1 MLTARY
7 AVVQSS
13 YWSAFCLIVNFASVY
28 LLAHGLSNA
37 QIGMML
43 AVAGAVATVVQPAA
57 AGFVDRSRLPL
68 RLWIVLGGVVLAA
81 LAAALLPQGG
91 GLLVGLTYG
100 LLVASIQVVQ
110 PLVNSLGMAAI
121 SRGFRVN
128 FGVARAS
135 GSLAFALVSVGAGAL
150 VAATSAKVLLLLI
163 AAVVAV
169 FIGGAVTFA
178 PRSPIDAQ
186 TPGGPSSAAG
196 PADGA
201 TAAEAR
207 GPAPLGRREWL
218 LFAVLLGGLT
228 LGMTS
233 HMVINTFLF
242 QIVDFHGGDATAMG
256 LAMMIAAMVEL
267 PTMVFFDRIVAR
279 WTPGTLLVVGVVGF
293 AVKNLAAWLAPNL
306 AVVLLSQLLQF
317 ASFAVVIPGMVYYV
331 NRLFPAE
338 LRVRGQAYMT
348 MTLSAGTVVGALIGG
363 VVLDAAGVPTLLLVG
378 TVVATAG
385 AALVWVGADR
395 R

>member
-43 AVAGAVATVVQPAA
+43 AVAGAVATVVQPVA

-81 LAAALLPQGG
+81 LTAALLPQGG

-186 TPGGPSSAAG
+186 TPGGS
-196 PADGA
+196 
-201 TAAEAR
+201 
-207 GPAPLGRREWL
+207 PLVRSRSGRRRD
-218 LFAVLLGGLT
+218 GGR
-228 LGMTS
+228 G
-233 HMVINTFLF
+233 
-242 QIVDFHGGDATAMG
+242 A
-256 LAMMIAAMVEL
+256 
-267 PTMVFFDRIVAR
+267 
-279 WTPGTLLVVGVVGF
+279 WPGT
-293 AVKNLAAWLAPNL
+293 A
-306 AVVLLSQLLQF
+306 
-317 ASFAVVIPGMVYYV
+317 
-331 NRLFPAE
+331 R
-338 LRVRGQAYMT
+338 
-348 MTLSAGTVVGALIGG
+348 
-363 VVLDAAGVPTLLLVG
+363 
-378 TVVATAG
+378 
-385 AALVWVGADR
+385 
-395 R
+395 

>member
-43 AVAGAVATVVQPAA
+43 AVAGAVATVVQPVA

-81 LAAALLPQGG
+81 LTAALLPQGG
-91 GLLVGLTYG
+91 GLLVGITYG

-178 PRSPIDAQ
+178 PRS
-186 TPGGPSSAAG
+186 PSSAAG